1 MHVTPIVN
9 QKVRLKN
16 YHTLDLRIKITPGF
30 KKKNHIWDLRGK
42 KSHAEF
48 KKIIIRD
55 LRKKVILNT
64 KELRLTVQM
73 ALLQLHL
80 VSCTKTHWKNE
91 KSHLNY
97 HKYA

>member
-30 KKKNHIWDLRGK
+30 KKKNHIWDLRGE
-42 KSHAEF
+42 KSHSEF

-73 ALLQLHL
+73 ALLQPHL
-80 VSCTKTHWKNE
+80 DSLE
-91 KSHLNY
+91 E
-97 HKYA
+97 